1 MHLTSSWSI
10 QQALH
15 HPAIV
20 SLLSTFS
27 TEDAQYHVMEL
38 CSRGTLSA
46 FLSSRNNPVL
56 SENELRGV
64 IKSLVDAL
72 IYLRKELVLH
82 RDIKAANILLMD
94 DFRVVSYIFC
104 VDIVPNG
111 VFVRNCRILA
121 LQPVCFRK
129 SQPYRHTV
137 GLRTMPRRTYYLY

>member
-1 MHLTSSWSI
+1 
-10 QQALH
+10 
-15 HPAIV
+15 
-20 SLLSTFS
+20 
-27 TEDAQYHVMEL
+27 MEL